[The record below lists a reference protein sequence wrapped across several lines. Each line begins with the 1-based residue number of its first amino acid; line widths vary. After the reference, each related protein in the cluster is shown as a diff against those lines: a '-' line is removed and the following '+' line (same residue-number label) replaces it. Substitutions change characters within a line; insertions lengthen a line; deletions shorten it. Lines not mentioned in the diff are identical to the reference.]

1 MHIVIEYCCKSQKQG
16 NGADER
22 EFEEV
27 MERAFANVRKRK
39 RENKKEELLK
49 LLNDENMQAGDI
61 MEADLLRESI
71 RVQRAKDNGRRI

>member
-1 MHIVIEYCCKSQKQG
+1 M
-16 NGADER
+16 DER

-61 MEADLLRESI
+61 MEAGLLRESI
-71 RVQRAKDNGRRI
+71 RVQRVKDNGRQI